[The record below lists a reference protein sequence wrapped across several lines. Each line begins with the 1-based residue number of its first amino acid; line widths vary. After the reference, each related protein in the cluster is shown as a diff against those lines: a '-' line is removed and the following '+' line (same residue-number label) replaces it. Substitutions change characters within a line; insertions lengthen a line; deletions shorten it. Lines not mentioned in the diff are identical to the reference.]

1 MPLMN
6 DHAEVKKFG
15 LKIFQQPAGDD
26 LHSLPGENE
35 LVKTHINN

>member
-15 LKIFQQPAGDD
+15 LKIFQQPTGDD
-26 LHSLPGENE
+26 LLSLS
-35 LVKTHINN
+35 KKK

>member
-15 LKIFQQPAGDD
+15 LKVFQQPTDD
-26 LHSLPGENE
+26 E
-35 LVKTHINN
+35 LLYLSKIK